1 MHVTRSVFALFL
13 LLAGSALAKDYHVD
27 STAGNDSAP
36 GTSPAQAWKSLEKV
50 NATEFTA
57 GDRLL
62 FKAGGRWS
70 GQLHPKGSGRAN
82 GQKVEPVIITRY
94 GEGPLPRID
103 GEGKVT
109 DTVLLENIQ
118 FWEVTD
124 LEITNQGP
132 QTAPW
137 RTGVRIL
144 ADGIGTM
151 QYIALRRLYVHDVN
165 GDLRKSNEGCGIYFE
180 AKGRGTFF
188 DRLLIENCK
197 LERTDRNGICQRGHG
212 GPHSRSVIIRGNTLD
227 DIGGDG
233 IKLWGTDGGLIEKNI
248 VRKARARAK
257 DAAAGIW
264 PFDCNDTVI
273 QFNEVSGTLGT
284 LDGQGFDSDYGCR
297 RTLIQYNY
305 SHDNEGGFILI
316 CGPGNS
322 FNSDTVIRY
331 NISVHDGV
339 DSARVFHFGGK
350 STNTR
355 VYHNTIVLGPQQK
368 VPVLLFTDWDK
379 GFAEGASFT
388 NNLVITSEGGK
399 ALYKF
404 GPDKGTTFEG
414 NVFAGVHEGLPAG
427 TAASKTVPKLKGPLE
442 PADGLAAAERFKPAP
457 TDRNFPRGNV
467 IKDNGGRDFFGKPLR
482 PTDRPAIGAAEP

>member
-1 MHVTRSVFALFL
+1 MQVTRSVFALLL

-36 GTSPAQAWKSLEKV
+36 GTSPSQAWKTLDKV

-82 GQKVEPVIITRY
+82 GQKVEAITITRY

-103 GEGKVT
+103 GEGKVS

-132 QTAPW
+132 KTAPW

-165 GDLRKSNEGCGIYFE
+165 GDLRKSHEGCGIFFE
-180 AKGRGTFF
+180 AKGRDISF

-197 LERTDRNGICQRGHG
+197 LDRTDRNGICQRS
-212 GPHSRSVIIRGNTLD
+212 PR
-227 DIGGDG
+227 
-233 IKLWGTDGGLIEKNI
+233 
-248 VRKARARAK
+248 
-257 DAAAGIW
+257 
-264 PFDCNDTVI
+264 
-273 QFNEVSGTLGT
+273 
-284 LDGQGFDSDYGCR
+284 
-297 RTLIQYNY
+297 
-305 SHDNEGGFILI
+305 
-316 CGPGNS
+316 
-322 FNSDTVIRY
+322 
-331 NISVHDGV
+331 
-339 DSARVFHFGGK
+339 
-350 STNTR
+350 
-355 VYHNTIVLGPQQK
+355 QK

-379 GFAEGASFT
+379 GFAEGATFT
-388 NNLVITSEGGK
+388 NNLVLVSEGGK

-427 TAASKTVPKLKGPLE
+427 TTISKTVPKLKGPLE
-442 PADGLAAAERFKPAP
+442 PADGLASAERFKPAA
-457 TDRNFPRGNV
+457 TDRNFPCGTA
-467 IKDNGGRDFFGKPLR
+467 IKDNGGRDFFGMPL